1 MLFRDE
7 LEDVP
12 CAKYERALDKLLTG
26 YDAPLL
32 YCMYLD
38 KPMRDHLLQKRVGL
52 VTDFVG
58 VLRELK
64 EALQFD
70 RADVSGVIED
80 LDLLLKDFLDEI
92 VKARAARLEAGEG
105 SADEKLETVVGRLF
119 DPEAGKAF
127 YEAYRDIEAL
137 WEIPSPSRNCAT
149 ISKAIR
155 ALCSGAQRLHAPQ
168 VGFVADLVY
177 KTRCLVEEGTSQEGL
192 GILTKTVTFDVKT
205 VEAILAIL
213 FDNGSS
219 DARA

>member
-7 LEDVP
+7 LEDAP
-12 CAKYERALDKLLTG
+12 CAKYKRALDKLLTG

-32 YCMYLD
+32 QCMYLD

-80 LDLLLKDFLDEI
+80 LGLLLKDFLDEI

-155 ALCSGAQRLHAPQ
+155 ALCSGAQRLRAAGRLCRRPRLQDTAPRRGGNEPGRSRYPDQ
-168 VGFVADLVY
+168 DRYL
-177 KTRCLVEEGTSQEGL
+177 RLE
-192 GILTKTVTFDVKT
+192 
-205 VEAILAIL
+205 
-213 FDNGSS
+213 NRRS
-219 DARA
+219 DSGHSFR